1 MINIESKNMTAPAFD
16 EIDKPSLGIIR
27 DCVHCGFCLTAC
39 PTYLETG
46 NEVDSPRGRIYL
58 IKSAIEG
65 RIPMGEALVR
75 HLDLCLGCLACETA
89 CPSGVDYSQLIEA
102 SRSQIERRYKRP
114 FGDRFYRSI
123 LFSIFPYPKR
133 FRLLLPFLF
142 LYQTAGIRRLVQS
155 SGILH
160 RLSIRL
166 AHMAGMLPEIKSA
179 FCPSLPSL
187 TSSKGKRRF
196 RVALLTGCVQS
207 VLFPEVNEA
216 TVRVLA
222 ENGCEVVIPQGQ
234 GCCGALSLHSGR
246 LSESREFARSN
257 IEVFENPDFD
267 MIIVNSAGCGSAMK
281 EYGEILK
288 RDSRYAERGEKLGKK
303 VKDIMEFLSDIGIQ
317 GELKELKLRVTYQD
331 ACHIVHAQR
340 IKSHPRK
347 IINQIPGI
355 EFIELPESDIC
366 CGSAGIYNLVEP
378 EMSEKLLK
386 RKISRLKET
395 EADVLVAGNPGCLLQ
410 IGMGIRGYG
419 LNIKTAH
426 PVELLD
432 WAYRGSVVR

>member
-1 MINIESKNMTAPAFD
+1 MKEKSTASPAFD
-16 EIDKPSLGIIR
+16 EIDRPSLNIIR

-46 NEVDSPRGRIYL
+46 NELDSPRGRIYL
-58 IKSAIEG
+58 MKSAIEG
-65 RIPMGEALVR
+65 RIPMGEALVK

-102 SRSQIERRYKRP
+102 SRSQIERRYRRP
-114 FGDRFYRSI
+114 FGDRFHRSL

-133 FRLLLPFLF
+133 LRLLLPFLF
-142 LYQTAGIRRLVQS
+142 LYQAVGVKRLVQS

-160 RLSIRL
+160 KLSDKL
-166 AHMAGMLPEIKSA
+166 AHMERMLPEVKSV
-179 FCPSLPSL
+179 FPSSLPDL
-187 TSSKGKRRF
+187 TPAKGKKRF
-196 RVALLTGCVQS
+196 RVAFLAGCVQS
-207 VLFPEVNEA
+207 VLFPETNEV

-222 ENGCEVVIPQGQ
+222 ENGCEVIIPKGQ

-257 IEVFENPDFD
+257 IEIFENYDVD
-267 MIIVNSAGCGSAMK
+267 AIIVNSAGCGSAMK
-281 EYGEILK
+281 EYGELLN
-288 RDSRYAERGEKLGKK
+288 DSHAGKFSKK
-303 VKDIMEFLSDIGIQ
+303 VRDIMEFLSDIGIQ

-331 ACHIVHAQR
+331 ACHIAHAQG
-340 IKSHPRK
+340 IKTHPRK

-355 EFIELPESDIC
+355 EFVELPESDIC

-378 EMSEKLLK
+378 EMSEKLLR
-386 RKISRLKET
+386 RKISKLKET
-395 EADVLVAGNPGCLLQ
+395 GAEVLVVGNPGCLLQ
-410 IGMGIRGYG
+410 IGMGIRRYG

-432 WAYRGSVVR
+432 WAYKGSVSNG